1 MNTWRGSSPAP
12 TPQDALDPYRF
23 PGARDFD
30 GYGTTAAR
38 TPLPDPIPDPGPVPD
53 PDPVREREERPAGRV
68 SAVHRRRLALHA
80 ALTAAGIPPLA
91 GDLHA
96 IEALSALDDTANAA
110 VQRWIADARGPLD
123 LPHFA

>member
-12 TPQDALDPYRF
+12 TTPQDALDPYRF
-23 PGARDFD
+23 PGARDFE
-30 GYGTTAAR
+30 GYETTSAR
-38 TPLPDPIPDPGPVPD
+38 TPLPTPLPATLPAVPD
-53 PDPVREREERPAGRV
+53 PVQDRGERPAGRV
-68 SAVHRRRLALHA
+68 SAVHRRRLELHA

-110 VQRWIADARGPLD
+110 VQRWIAGAPGPLGM
-123 LPHFA
+123 PHFA